1 MKFSKQLVSMLSG
14 ACLAAMPL
22 RLAAQ
27 GPQTPATA
35 SAAASAVS
43 YPDTANGL
51 KRLGEDLLNAVK
63 NKDAQTATV
72 LVRSMMLP
80 DPAVFYHQTFGDFS
94 GGNEIAAYQ
103 HDRATL
109 PLTIVALFKKAI
121 EVKATGMEAKRFDA
135 DCDDADGEDTFPV
148 LQARVNKTP
157 LYDLRLFSGTRYFR
171 LWPLAYVDG
180 AFRYVGEPRPWDY
193 FASDRPAALAA
204 ALTPSDE
211 KQAEASDEKKATRV
225 RQGGEVMAA
234 KLLSHPMPDYPE
246 TARHE
251 HLAGSVNLHA
261 VIGKDGRVT
270 RLHVIKGYCSLAQSS
285 LEAVNRWQYAPTML
299 MGQPI
304 EVDTKIDVVFKL
316 NHR

>member
-1 MKFSKQLVSMLSG
+1 MKFSKQLVMILSG
-14 ACLAAMPL
+14 AACLAAMPL

-35 SAAASAVS
+35 SAAVSAGS

-51 KRLGEDLLNAVK
+51 KRLGKDLMNAVK
-63 NKDAQTATV
+63 NKDAQTVTV

-103 HDRATL
+103 HDRAKL

-121 EVKATGMEAKRFDA
+121 EVKATEIEAKRFDA
-135 DCDDADGEDTFPV
+135 DCDDADGEDTFPI

-157 LYDLRLFSGTRYFR
+157 LYDLRLFSGTKYFR

-180 AFRYVGEPRPWDY
+180 AFRYTGEPHPWDY
-193 FASDRPAALAA
+193 FASDRPAAPAA
-204 ALTPSDE
+204 PLPTSE
-211 KQAEASDEKKATRV
+211 GKQAEANDEKKLTRV
-225 RQGGEVMAA
+225 RQGGQVMAA
-234 KLLSHPMPDYPE
+234 KLLDQTAPDYPE

-251 HLAGSVNLHA
+251 HLAGTVRLHA
-261 VIGKDGRVT
+261 VIGQDGRVT
-270 RLHVIKGYCSLAQSS
+270 RLHVIKGYCSLAQRS
-285 LEAVNRWQYAPTML
+285 LEAVNRWRYAPTML
-299 MGQPI
+299 LGRPI
-304 EVDTKIDVVFKL
+304 EVDTAIDVVFKL
-316 NHR
+316 NH